1 MPLSARGG
9 GQEMG
14 EMGAFSYHSP
24 QEKRGRQKDFYTHN
38 QQGETKTQACK
49 FHEDVAYLSAVE

>member
-1 MPLSARGG
+1 
-9 GQEMG
+9 MG